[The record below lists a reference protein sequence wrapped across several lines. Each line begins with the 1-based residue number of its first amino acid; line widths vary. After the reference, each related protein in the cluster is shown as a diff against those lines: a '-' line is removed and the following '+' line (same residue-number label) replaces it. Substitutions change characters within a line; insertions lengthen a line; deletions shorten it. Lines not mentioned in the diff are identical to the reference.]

1 MSYYEQ
7 TDTDS
12 TLPSYTIN
20 DANKVLTVDNNGL
33 FLQWLQQTSE
43 LPIQTGNAN
52 KLLTT
57 NGTAPSWTNNIT
69 ATTTTFNIGS
79 TTGNGAN
86 LITLNQNGA
95 SNFNVYTT
103 DYSSIILPLTGTNVT
118 NTSQYFIGMDTNEST
133 GVFVMSATTSSGI
146 KVYVSG
152 ASNTAN
158 YLTSFTTF
166 GDATFAIGNIRSVVF
181 GSNRWVVLG
190 HNVGLQ
196 QIYYTT
202 DTAALTGWTRVA
214 NTAPWSTSRTPNKLK
229 FINNQFIVLFGS
241 SIIRVSADAITWTEL
256 TINATGYGLIDIEYI
271 PELRRYVIG
280 LNTAGFLYYDN
291 TTIPT
296 GGATFTF
303 VSVTNGNSN
312 TLAWSSKLGLL
323 LSQNNGG
330 LINYSKDG
338 ANWAQYTASGAWN
351 LVNMIWIND
360 FGGFFVSTIFQ
371 GTNNMAFSRDG
382 FTWTLLNNGSSNQ
395 GIRMYYN
402 KTAKILFNG
411 TGNTCYFKLLST
423 LLSTYIDPD
432 AIYNTYNSN
441 LRLKDNIEYEP
452 QVIITATGNTHFT
465 TQFFNRS
472 VISFNTTNANAN
484 IYLQGI
490 SFNGRIGTK
499 FKIVKTVSVNYG
511 VRIHPYEACRIVTPP
526 ASMLNYNITNSI
538 YDLIPQNYYGSF
550 ELTRVNDETDGIYTG
565 TWLVD
570 NVNVYPLLGGNV
582 NIGDF
587 KVIKASDGSDII
599 NISATEN
606 VLGGYTRIANISG
619 TLGQLELRNNGNAYK
634 FSSPSIITKSSSNT
648 YQWKI
653 NLDADNRVLNFIDT
667 NSDVFELQQSLVK
680 SYKNVELYQS
690 NLITAPRVITN
701 VSIPTINSSPA
712 YYIHLNNNASYEPV
726 LTWGNALTYPI
737 GTVWEVLV
745 NQYVNNLSQRAYFK
759 MGTSMWWSY
768 VNGAQNF
775 KTTNDFYAELNALYK
790 IIVLDWDITAGNT
803 GTFQII
809 RIG

>member
-20 DANKVLTVDNNGL
+20 DANKILKVDNNGL
-33 FLQWLQQTSE
+33 FLQWLNETSD
-43 LPIQTGNAN
+43 LPVQTGNAN

-69 ATTTTFNIGS
+69 ATSSALTVGS

-86 LITLNQNGA
+86 LITLNQNGPA
-95 SNFNVYTT
+95 NFNVYTT

-118 NTSQYFIGMDTNEST
+118 NASQYFIGMDTNEST

-152 ASNTAN
+152 ASGTAN

-181 GSNRWVVLG
+181 GSSRWVVVG
-190 HNVGLQ
+190 HNAGTQ
-196 QIYYTT
+196 QLYYTT
-202 DTAALTGWTRVA
+202 DTAALTGWTRIA
-214 NTAPWSTSRTPNKLK
+214 NAAPWSTNRTPNKMK
-229 FINNQFIVLFGS
+229 FINSQFIVLFGS
-241 SIIRVSADAITWTEL
+241 SIMRVSSDAITWTEL
-256 TINATGYGLIDIEYI
+256 TINATGYGLLDIEYI

-280 LNTAGFLYYDN
+280 LNAAGFLYYDN

-296 GGATFTF
+296 TGATFTF
-303 VSVTNGNSN
+303 VSLVNGNSN
-312 TLAWSSKLGLL
+312 TLAWSSKFGLL
-323 LSQNNGG
+323 LSQNNTG

-338 ANWAQYTASGAWN
+338 INWSSFTASGSWN
-351 LVNMIWIND
+351 FANMIWIND
-360 FGGFFVSTIFQ
+360 FGGFFVSAVFQ
-371 GTNNMAFSRDG
+371 GTNNLAFSRDG
-382 FTWTLLNNGSSNQ
+382 FTWTLLNNGTSNQ
-395 GIRMYYN
+395 GIKMYYN

-411 TGNTCYFKLLST
+411 MSNTCSFKLLST

-452 QVIITATGNTHFT
+452 QVIITATGNTHYT
-465 TQFFNRS
+465 TQSFTRS

-484 IYLQGI
+484 IYLQGA

-499 FKIVKTVSVNYG
+499 FKIVKAISVNHG

-570 NVNVYPLLGGNV
+570 NVNVYPLLGGQRYTTNV
-582 NIGDF
+582 EIAGNLT
-587 KVIKASDGSDII
+587 VDGTMS
-599 NISATEN
+599 
-606 VLGGYTRIANISG
+606 LGGSTFTGNVTIAENPAIG
-619 TLGQLELRNNGNAYK
+619 
-634 FSSPSIITKSSSNT
+634 
-648 YQWKI
+648 
-653 NLDADNRVLNFIDT
+653 
-667 NSDVFELQQSLVK
+667 K
-680 SYKNVELYQS
+680 SYKLYMGGTGS
-690 NLITAPRVITN
+690 YIEGDSAG
-701 VSIPTINSSPA
+701 NSS
-712 YYIHLNNNASYEPV
+712 IMNVVLNDTDILN
-726 LTWGNALTYPI
+726 
-737 GTVWEVLV
+737 
-745 NQYVNNLSQRAYFK
+745 
-759 MGTSMWWSY
+759 MGTS
-768 VNGAQNF
+768 NF
-775 KTTNDFYAELNALYK
+775 WIRNSNLYIDRGIINTYLVVSTSGQTHTISRLTPPIIILGKPQTSTGNVRVQFPISTEVPDGFQVRILVWDFPNH
-790 IIVLDWDITAGNT
+790 T
-803 GTFQII
+803 GTGNKQIYFTGSGTSDNAFLLKQSGSDVLTYNTAHVLLEGTI
-809 RIG
+809 IDVINARSALNRWLVCASSWIV